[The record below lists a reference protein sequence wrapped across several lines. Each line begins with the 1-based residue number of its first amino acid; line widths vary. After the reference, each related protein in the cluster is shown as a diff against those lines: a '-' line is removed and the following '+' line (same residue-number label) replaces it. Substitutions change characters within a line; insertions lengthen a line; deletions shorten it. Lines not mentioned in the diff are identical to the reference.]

1 MLLYEH
7 LRAMKDASSMTAQ
20 QIADKSGIPVATVN
34 RVLQGLTENPGFDTV
49 CKIVKAMGGS
59 LNDLDEDKVG
69 EPEGLAQLY
78 ERGLEYR
85 ERKIE
90 ELEQKIKK
98 RERTITIIAVFTFIV
113 MAAVIG
119 MLVYDMTHLSIGW
132 IQTASNAVAMI

>member
-20 QIADKSGIPVATVN
+20 QIADKSGVPVATVN

-49 CKIVKAMGGS
+49 YKLVKAMGGN
-59 LNDLDEDKVG
+59 LNDLDEIPMSEAV
-69 EPEGLAQLY
+69 PESLTQLY

-85 ERKIE
+85 NKKIRR
-90 ELEQKIKK
+90 L
-98 RERTITIIAVFTFIV
+98 ERTVTIIAVFTFLV

-119 MLVYDMTHLSIGW
+119 MLVYDMMYLDRGW
-132 IQTASNAVAMI
+132 ITGLIK